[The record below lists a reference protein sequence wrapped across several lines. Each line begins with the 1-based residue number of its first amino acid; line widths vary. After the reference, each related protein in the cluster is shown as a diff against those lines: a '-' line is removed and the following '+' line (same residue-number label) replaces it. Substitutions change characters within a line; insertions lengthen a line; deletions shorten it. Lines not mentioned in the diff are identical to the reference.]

1 MTLKALD
8 ILVERSNA
16 DGTPF
21 MMMSEAA
28 SIDKAMHIGDY
39 HRALGDLLEFD
50 NVVGAT
56 LDRLEELGIKDETL
70 VVVTAGASSSF
81 PLSLSGD

>member
-8 ILVERSNA
+8 ILVARGKE
-16 DGTPF
+16 DDTPF

-39 HRALGDLLEFD
+39 HRALGDLLELD
-50 NVVGAT
+50 NTVAAT
-56 LDRLEELGIKDETL
+56 IARLKELGIYDETL
-70 VVVTAGASSSF
+70 VVVTAGSFLSF
-81 PLSLSGD
+81 PRSVDEI